1 MRILWVRGAKI
12 VPVRSGGQILS
23 YYHVRE
29 LARRHEV
36 TVLSFYRAGKLD
48 PNYAGALEREL
59 PGCRFVHASPILVRR
74 ERRNPLRLLDPKPS
88 VMTRLA
94 SAEVAQTVR
103 QWLEEGRCDVAVCD
117 ALSSAVNFM
126 GGGTTPAVLLAHNV
140 ETSLERSKAGQARHW
155 LQRLVMQR
163 AARRLEAY
171 ESAKLQEFEHV
182 VAVSAEDAAE
192 MARLAGHGRV
202 TAISTGVDLDEF
214 APAPPAVDAPPLVV
228 FVGMMSYLPNVDAA
242 RWFCSEIW
250 PQIVA
255 AVPGARFR
263 IVGRTPTPEVRAL
276 ASDTVEVT
284 GTVPSVAEH
293 MAQASVVVEPLR
305 AGGGTRLK
313 IYQGMAMAR
322 ATVSTTLGA
331 EGLDVHDGQDIVL
344 ADGADAFAAAVIA
357 LLRDKGRRSAIG
369 VAAAA
374 QAALYGWAA
383 VSVEFERILEGV
395 VAGAAKRAGPE

>member
-12 VPVRSGGQILS
+12 VPVRSGGQIRTF
-23 YYHVRE
+23 YHLRE
-29 LARRHEV
+29 LARHHDV
-36 TVLSFYRAGKLD
+36 TVLDYYRAGKPD
-48 PNYAGALEREL
+48 PKYAGALEREL
-59 PGCRFVHASPILVRR
+59 PGCRFMHASPIVVQR
-74 ERRNPLRLLDPKPS
+74 ERRNPLRLLNPKPS

-117 ALSSAVNFM
+117 ALSSAVNFT
-126 GGGTTPAVLLAHNV
+126 GGGPTPSVLLAHNV
-140 ETSLERSKAGQARHW
+140 ETSLERSKAGQARNW
-155 LQRLVMQR
+155 LQRLVLRR
-163 AARRLEAY
+163 ATSRLEAY
-171 ESAKLQEFEHV
+171 EARKLREFDHV

-192 MARLAGHGRV
+192 IARLAGHGRV

-214 APAPPAVDAPPLVV
+214 APAPPAEGPPLVV
-228 FVGMMSYLPNVDAA
+228 FVGMMSYFPNVEAVH
-242 RWFCSEIW
+242 WFCSEIW
-250 PQIVA
+250 PQVVA

-293 MAQASVVVEPLR
+293 IAAASVVVVPLR

-331 EGLDVHDGQDIVL
+331 GGLDVHDGQDIVL

-357 LLRDKGRRSAIG
+357 LLRDPGRSAAIG
-369 VAAAA
+369 AAAAA
-374 QAALYGWAA
+374 QAAKYGWAA
-383 VSVEFERILEGV
+383 VSVEFEGILEGV
-395 VAGAAKRAGPE
+395 VAGTKKRAGPQ

>member
-1 MRILWVRGAKI
+1 
-12 VPVRSGGQILS
+12 
-23 YYHVRE
+23 
-29 LARRHEV
+29 
-36 TVLSFYRAGKLD
+36 
-48 PNYAGALEREL
+48 
-59 PGCRFVHASPILVRR
+59 
-74 ERRNPLRLLDPKPS
+74 
-88 VMTRLA
+88 MTRLA

-117 ALSSAVNFM
+117 ALSSAVNFT
-126 GGGTTPAVLLAHNV
+126 GGGPTPSVLLAHNV
-140 ETSLERSKAGQARHW
+140 ETSLERSKAGQARNW
-155 LQRLVMQR
+155 LQRLVLRR
-163 AARRLEAY
+163 ATSRLEAY
-171 ESAKLQEFEHV
+171 EARKLREFDHV

-192 MARLAGHGRV
+192 IARLAGHGRV

-214 APAPPAVDAPPLVV
+214 APAPPAEGPPLVV
-228 FVGMMSYLPNVDAA
+228 FVGMMSYFPNVEAVH
-242 RWFCSEIW
+242 WFCSEIW
-250 PQIVA
+250 PQVVA

-293 MAQASVVVEPLR
+293 IAAASVVVVPLR

-331 EGLDVHDGQDIVL
+331 GGLDVHDGQDIVL

-357 LLRDKGRRSAIG
+357 LLRDPGRSAAIG
-369 VAAAA
+369 AAAAA
-374 QAALYGWAA
+374 QAAKYGWAA
-383 VSVEFERILEGV
+383 VSVEFEGILEGV
-395 VAGAAKRAGPE
+395 VAGTKKRAGPQ